1 LKKAHYK
8 ATLREL
14 QIGLVRFQRDL
25 IESGL
30 KVLVIF
36 EGRDAAGKDG
46 TIKRIREHLSPRETR
61 IVALGKPS
69 DRDRSAWYFQ
79 RFVPHFPVAGEMV
92 LFNRSW
98 YNRAG
103 VERVMGFCSETE
115 YKAFLRDVG
124 PFENLLLDS
133 GIQLL
138 KYYLDISKEEQIK
151 RLASRRRNPLKQWK
165 SSPID
170 AAAVE
175 CWDQYSL
182 ARNDMLAATH
192 NDHAP
197 WTVVRADSKRNARI
211 NVMRHLL
218 SALRYSN
225 YGDEIEPPDPDV
237 VFRYGSDAVA
247 KLAP

>member
-1 LKKAHYK
+1 MKKSLYQSA
-8 ATLREL
+8 LRRL

-61 IVALGKPS
+61 VVALGKPS

-79 RFVPHFPVAGEMV
+79 RFAPHLPVAGEMV

-103 VERVMGFCSETE
+103 VEHVMGFCTEDE
-115 YKAFLRDVG
+115 YKSFLRDVC

-138 KYYLDISKEEQIK
+138 KYYLDISKDVQIR

-175 CWDQYSL
+175 CWDRYSL
-182 ARNDMLAATH
+182 ARDEMLEATH
-192 NDHAP
+192 TDGAP
-197 WTVVRADSKRNARI
+197 WTLVGANDKRTTRI

-218 SALRYSN
+218 SRLRD
-225 YGDEIEPPDPDV
+225 GTRAGELEPPDPEV
-237 VFRYGSDAVA
+237 VFDFGPEATAR
-247 KLAP
+247 LAR